1 MSGNDK
7 HHSSTLEEIFHIEQ
21 WLSEGAGVTLYETA
35 RAICDELLPNYYGD
49 VLLQA
54 GIPSVPIY
62 QKSATRRQI
71 MMGVSAGVGE
81 LIGNPGQL
89 PFANESIDVLVAQH
103 LLDVGARPQFLVQE
117 LARTILPMGRLIVIG
132 FNPWSLWSCRRV
144 LEATGKGYRAQW
156 GLAPQRLLDW
166 LNLLNF
172 KIDRIEFGGF
182 GWPGQVLGRGRPD
195 FSLGLGRK
203 YNIGWGG
210 VYVVV
215 AQRYKGAISAQRAR
229 MRRVKPFRPIA
240 VAHTSLTLS
249 GKQRRTRILDSGL
262 VWSRPHD
269 E

>member
-1 MSGNDK
+1 MSGKDK
-7 HHSSTLEEIFHIEQ
+7 HHSSNHQEISHLEL
-21 WLSEGAGVTLYETA
+21 WLSEGAGVTLHDTE

-49 VLLQA
+49 VLLQV

-71 MMGVSAGVGE
+71 MMGVSAGE

-132 FNPWSLWSCRRV
+132 FNPLSLWSCRRV
-144 LEATGKGYRAQW
+144 LAATRKGHQAQW
-156 GLAPQRLLDW
+156 GLAPRRLLDW

-182 GWPGQVLGRGRPD
+182 GWPGQALGRRRPD

-203 YNIGWGG
+203 YNMGWGG
-210 VYVVV
+210 IYVVV

-229 MRRVKPFRPIA
+229 MRRVRPFRPIA
-240 VAHTSLTLS
+240 VAQTSLMVS
-249 GKQRRTRILDSGL
+249 DKQGQTRIFDSGS
-262 VWSRPHD
+262 VRR
-269 E
+269 

>member
-1 MSGNDK
+1 MSRC
-7 HHSSTLEEIFHIEQ
+7 TTPE
-21 WLSEGAGVTLYETA
+21 

-71 MMGVSAGVGE
+71 MMGVSAGE

-132 FNPWSLWSCRRV
+132 FNPLSLWSCRRV
-144 LEATGKGYRAQW
+144 LAAKRKGHQAQW
-156 GLAPQRLLDW
+156 GLAPRRLLDW

-182 GWPGQVLGRGRPD
+182 GWPGQALGRRRPD
-195 FSLGLGRK
+195 FSRTWTQIQYGVGR
-203 YNIGWGG
+203 YIRRSRAAIQRCDFSPTSED
-210 VYVVV
+210 
-215 AQRYKGAISAQRAR
+215 AQSKTIQAHRCRSHEFDA
-229 MRRVKPFRPIA
+229 FRQA
-240 VAHTSLTLS
+240 ET
-249 GKQRRTRILDSGL
+249 D
-262 VWSRPHD
+262 
-269 E
+269 

>member
-1 MSGNDK
+1 MSGKDK
-7 HHSSTLEEIFHIEQ
+7 HHSSNHQEISHLEL
-21 WLSEGAGVTLYETA
+21 WLSEGAGVTLHDTE

-71 MMGVSAGVGE
+71 MMGVSAGE

-132 FNPWSLWSCRRV
+132 FNPLSFWSCRRV
-144 LEATGKGYRAQW
+144 LAATRKGHQAQW
-156 GLAPQRLLDW
+156 GLAPRRLLDW

-182 GWPGQVLGRGRPD
+182 GWPGQALGRRRPD

-203 YNIGWGG
+203 YNMGWGG
-210 VYVVV
+210 IYVVV

-229 MRRVKPFRPIA
+229 MRSVRPFRPIA
-240 VAHTSLTLS
+240 VAQTSLTVS
-249 GKQRRTRILDSGL
+249 DKQIQTRILDSGS
-262 VWSRPHD
+262 VRR
-269 E
+269 

>member
-1 MSGNDK
+1 MSGKDK
-7 HHSSTLEEIFHIEQ
+7 HHSSNHQEISHLEL
-21 WLSEGAGVTLYETA
+21 WLSEGAGVTLHDTE

-71 MMGVSAGVGE
+71 MMGVSAGE

-132 FNPWSLWSCRRV
+132 FNPLSLWSCRRV
-144 LEATGKGYRAQW
+144 LAATRKGHQAQW
-156 GLAPQRLLDW
+156 GLAPRRLLDW

-182 GWPGQVLGRGRPD
+182 GWPGQALGRRRPD

-203 YNIGWGG
+203 YNMGWGG
-210 VYVVV
+210 IYVVV

-229 MRRVKPFRPIA
+229 MRRVRPFRPIA
-240 VAHTSLTLS
+240 VAQTSLMVS
-249 GKQRRTRILDSGL
+249 DKQGQTRIFDSGS
-262 VWSRPHD
+262 VRR
-269 E
+269 

>member
-1 MSGNDK
+1 MSVKDK
-7 HHSSTLEEIFHIEQ
+7 RHSSILEEVTQLER
-21 WLSEGAGVTLYETA
+21 WLSEGVGVTLRDTE

-54 GIPSVPIY
+54 GIPSAPLF
-62 QKSATRRQI
+62 QKSATRHQI
-71 MMGVSAGVGE
+71 MMGVSRGAGG

-89 PFANESIDVLVAQH
+89 PFANESIDVLIAQH
-103 LLDVGARPQFLVQE
+103 LLDVGDRPQFLVQE

-132 FNPWSLWSCRRV
+132 FNPLSLWSCRRV
-144 LEATGKGYRAQW
+144 LAATRKGQPAQW
-156 GLAPQRLLDW
+156 GLAPRRLLDW

-182 GWPGQVLGRGRPD
+182 GWPGRLLGRRRPD

-203 YNIGWGG
+203 YNMGWGG

-229 MRRVKPFRPIA
+229 MRSARPFRPIA
-240 VAHTSLTLS
+240 VAQTSLMRS
-249 GKQRRTRILDSGL
+249 GEQRQTKILDSGS
-262 VWSRPHD
+262 VRR
-269 E
+269 